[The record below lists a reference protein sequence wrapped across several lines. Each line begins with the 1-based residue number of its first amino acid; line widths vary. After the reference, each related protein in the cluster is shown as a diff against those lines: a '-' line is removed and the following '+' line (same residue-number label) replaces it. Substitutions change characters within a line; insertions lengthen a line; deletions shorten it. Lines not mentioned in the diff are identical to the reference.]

1 MKLNT
6 VRAKQAAIDTG
17 AAVAGAVAVHALVNF
32 ASDKL
37 ATDHPTIVEHIPAA
51 VAVLLMA
58 AQAFEIAPKGN
69 AAIDSALLGGSVIAV
84 SGAVRNYT
92 GANDPA
98 TNTTGAGH
106 LVNTYFPPTGGGMN
120 GLGSA
125 PAWGIPY
132 SEPMALSQYADG
144 STGGSQWAMP
154 QLPQGDYE
162 KARRAVRV
170 MDVVE
175 RG

>member
-37 ATDHPTIVEHIPAA
+37 ASDHPSIVEHIPAA

-58 AQAFEIAPKGN
+58 AQALDIAPKGN
-69 AAIDSALLGGSVIAV
+69 AAIDSALIGGSVIAV
-84 SGAVRNYT
+84 SGAIRNYS

-98 TNTTGAGH
+98 TNKSGVGQ
-106 LVNTYFPPTGGGMN
+106 VVSTYFPPTGTGLNGLN
-120 GLGSA
+120 GLGDA
-125 PAWGIPY
+125 PAWNYTEAMPL
-132 SEPMALSQYADG
+132 AQYAAG
-144 STGGSQWAMP
+144 GTGGSQWP
-154 QLPQGDYE
+154 QALLPEGDYG
-162 KARRAVRV
+162 RAIKRIRHRE
-170 MDVVE
+170 VVSV
-175 RG
+175 